1 MAKSKVRLDQLL
13 VQRGLAETR
22 AKAQALI
29 LAGSVRVAG
38 SQHTKAGQLV
48 AENAEIELAKTLPYA
63 SRGGYKLAHAL
74 DSFALDPA
82 GFVALDVGAS
92 TGGFTHVLL
101 QRGAARIYAVDV
113 GYGLIDWRLRQ
124 DPRVVV
130 IERTNIR
137 YLEALPEPTKD
148 ERRKTKD
155 DNADA
160 SSVLRPSSFVLV
172 DCATID
178 VSFISLRLVL
188 PAVQRLLKPTGWIVA
203 LIKPQ
208 FEAGADRVG
217 KGGVVR
223 DPAVHAAVVRD
234 TLEFAAAHGLPPHGL
249 VRSPITGPAG
259 NVEFLAWLG
268 GPGPQLKIE
277 RAIGEALEG

>member
-1 MAKSKVRLDQLL
+1 MARQKVRLDQLL

-22 AKAQALI
+22 SKAQALI

-38 SQHTKAGQLV
+38 APGAKAGELIPTDAAVEVV
-48 AENAEIELAKTLPYA
+48 AALPYA

-74 DSFALDPA
+74 DSFALDPK
-82 GFVALDVGAS
+82 GLIALDVGAS

-101 QRGAARIYAVDV
+101 QRGAARVYAVDV
-113 GYGLIDWRLRQ
+113 GYGQIDWRLRQ
-124 DPRVVV
+124 DPRVVM

-137 YLEALPEPTKD
+137 YLDALP
-148 ERRKTKD
+148 
-155 DNADA
+155 AMGDA
-160 SSVLRPSSFVLV
+160 GWGTGDRASLPSPISHPASPILA

-188 PAVQRLLKPTGWIVA
+188 PAVQRLITPGAWIVA

-208 FEAGADRVG
+208 FEAGAAQVG

-223 DPAVHAAVVRD
+223 DAAVHATVLREV
-234 TLEFAAAHGLPPHGL
+234 LGFAATIGLAPHGL
-249 VRSPITGPAG
+249 ARSPITGPAG
-259 NVEFLAWLG
+259 NVEFLAWVG
-268 GPGPQLKIE
+268 GAGPELQAE
-277 RAIGEALEG
+277 RAIGDVLDD